1 MSKIVDVVIDD
12 REPAIFAELFSRAG
26 AGAVRVERLK
36 IGDFVVNG
44 RWIFERKTI
53 ADFGV
58 SLVDG
63 RLFRQALRMLRA
75 PGRPVLILEGD
86 ARECAQSKVSRE
98 ALQGAVIT
106 LSVFLHI
113 PVLRALD
120 AGELVRLVEYTVA
133 QEGRFQENAVQRH
146 GYRPKRLRARQ
157 IFVLQGLPGIGR
169 ERAVKLLERFGSIE
183 EVVNAAED
191 ELAEVDG
198 IGKLT
203 ARRIREVLG

>member
-1 MSKIVDVVIDD
+1 VSKIVEVVIDD
-12 REPAIFAELFSRAG
+12 REPEGFAELFRRAG
-26 AGAVRVERLK
+26 AAAVRVERLR
-36 IGDFVVNG
+36 IGDFAVNG
-44 RWIFERKTI
+44 RWIFERKTVQ
-53 ADFGV
+53 DFGV

-63 RLFRQALRMLRA
+63 RLFRQALRMVKA
-75 PGRPVLILEGD
+75 PGEPVIILEGSPGD
-86 ARECAQSKVSRE
+86 YAQSRVARE
-98 ALQGAVIT
+98 ALQGALIT
-106 LSVFLHI
+106 LSVFFRI
-113 PVLRALD
+113 PVLRAAD
-120 AGELVRLVEYTVA
+120 GEELVRLVEYTVA
-133 QEGRFQENAVQRH
+133 QEGRLQQGGVRRA

-183 EVVNAAED
+183 EVVSADAD